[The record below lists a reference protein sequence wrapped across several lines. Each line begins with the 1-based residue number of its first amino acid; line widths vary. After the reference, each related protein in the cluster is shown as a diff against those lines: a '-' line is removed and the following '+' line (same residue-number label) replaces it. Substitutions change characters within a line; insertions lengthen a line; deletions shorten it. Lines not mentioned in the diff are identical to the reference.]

1 MQVTEPSGL
10 AEGCWQSVILMVIRW
25 ATEYKRANLARLLPR
40 GNNREHR

>member
-1 MQVTEPSGL
+1 MRVTEPSGL

-25 ATEYKRANLARLLPR
+25 ATEYKRAKLARLSLR